1 MLTCKFYALAAAS
14 LLFTPAICS
23 RAQAP
28 AAPPPAAPSTQP
40 ASVTAEQVQQLQ
52 KTADNL
58 NKAADDAA
66 DSATKL
72 STVLNTAV
80 GPAASAAKDA
90 NDAADKANQASQDL
104 DARIK
109 ELHKAP
115 SKASVQP
122 AHPAK
127 RPIGD
132 YVPCLFDDGQ
142 NNDLRALAYRD
153 KNTVLTSDQIDH
165 MIQDIPV
172 ILNPPALASKASKAE
187 TDARNATLQ
196 SIDTLKTDLQNIESI
211 LPNLQPEQVSSL
223 VQQLGTGNGLNAD
236 QLKQL
241 KAYFQVL
248 NPDPTYDRPNDV
260 SCSFSVLQWKE
271 TKDVFG
277 RRVANDYVA
286 LEVNLRNLNTQNEFL
301 VHDIQI
307 AVDTGLTPWEFG
319 RFEASRDKQLVRG
332 VVQRGQSEDR
342 RNLIINSLTAAG
354 AILSPVSAAVAD
366 AGGGFGVGVS
376 IFQGPFLVGANS
388 IFPDHTIEY
397 LNNLNDLGF
406 SPSSTNKTVVP
417 VQGSVP
423 LVTFLAEKPLE
434 QLPFVRCGQN
444 HMTHSDITAVPTT
457 VIPSSLANLNCQLH
471 PDNWSHDDNTF
482 DNTLTGEF
490 QKPLRFKDWDGAA
503 QNIFGH
509 RVFVVIGG
517 VHIQQ
522 VASGP
527 AITSL
532 TCPLKS
538 DQKSV
543 DTSKDP
549 VTCTLSGSNLDQVAS
564 IKLEQ
569 GSLTPIAGTLTAYA
583 SGNTATISFKASD
596 VATAKA
602 NGSYE
607 LFLTPT
613 GGGKD
618 IDSKQAVSFTTCTAA
633 PSAPA
638 APVPVASSSTAINL
652 NWTAVTPP
660 ANCTISSY
668 KVYGSST
675 KDFAPSASNLI
686 TCPAGLTCAETGL
699 DAATQYYYIVEA
711 VDEVGASPPSSQ
723 GTAKTAPKP
732 AAATPKAKTVVT
744 PKAPATT
751 KPAAAPKPAT
761 APTK

>member
-1 MLTCKFYALAAAS
+1 MLNCKLYALAAAS
-14 LLFTPAICS
+14 LLFAPAICIV
-23 RAQAP
+23 AQTPAANTATAP
-28 AAPPPAAPSTQP
+28 ATSSPQP
-40 ASVTAEQVQQLQ
+40 APVTADQVQQLQ

-58 NKAADDAA
+58 NKAAADAA
-66 DSATKL
+66 TSATTL
-72 STVLNTAV
+72 STVLNSAV
-80 GPAASAAKDA
+80 GPATSAAKDA

-115 SKASVQP
+115 SKTSVQP
-122 AHPAK
+122 ARPAK

-153 KNTVLTSDQIDH
+153 KNTVLTGDQIDR

-172 ILNPPALASKASKAE
+172 ILNPPELTSKASKAE
-187 TDARNATLQ
+187 TDARNATLK
-196 SIDTLKTDLQNIESI
+196 SIDALKTDLQNIESI
-211 LPNLQPEQVSSL
+211 LPNLQPDQVSSL

-236 QLKQL
+236 QLKLL

-248 NPDPTYDRPNDV
+248 NPDSTYDRPSDV

-354 AILSPVSAAVAD
+354 AILSPVTAAIVD
-366 AGGGFGVGVS
+366 KGGTIAAGVS
-376 IFQGPFLVGANS
+376 IFQGPFLVGASNV
-388 IFPDHTIEY
+388 FPDHTLEY

-434 QLPFVRCGQN
+434 QLPFIHCGRELPWAYRN
-444 HMTHSDITAVPTT
+444 NDPKSEGASNKADD
-457 VIPSSLANLNCQLH
+457 LNLPNAMNCQLH
-471 PDNWSHDDNTF
+471 PDYNYKGTPPIHDDVNVN
-482 DNTLTGEF
+482 DTLTGYF
-490 QKPLRFKDWDGAA
+490 RKPLHFKDWNGAA

-527 AITSL
+527 SITAL
-532 TCPLKS
+532 NCPLLS
-538 DQKSV
+538 DNKTV

-549 VTCTLSGSNLDQVAS
+549 VTCNLSGSNLDQVAS
-564 IKLEQ
+564 VKLTQ
-569 GSLTPIAGTLTAYA
+569 GSTTIPGSETAYA
-583 SGNTATISFKASD
+583 SGNTATISFKLSD
-596 VATAKA
+596 INTAKA

-613 GGGKD
+613 AGGKD
-618 IDSKQAVSFTTCTAA
+618 IDSTQALTFTPPCAAA
-633 PSAPA
+633 PPAPT
-638 APVPVASSSTAINL
+638 APILTAFSTTEIDL
-652 NWTAVTPP
+652 SWTPVTPP
-660 ANCTISSY
+660 TNCTISSY
-668 KVYGSST
+668 NVYHSGT
-675 KDFAPSASNLI
+675 NPFTPGPNNLAGPVPAPGVTYRDI
-686 TCPAGLTCAETGL
+686 GL
-699 DAATQYYYIVEA
+699 QPNKPYFYVVEA
-711 VDEVGASPPSSQ
+711 VDGAGSSSPSPQ
-723 GTAKTAPKP
+723 
-732 AAATPKAKTVVT
+732 
-744 PKAPATT
+744 ATT
-751 KPAAAPKPAT
+751 S
-761 APTK
+761 TKSK